1 MEAENPKGE
10 RLQKVLAAAGVASR
24 RAAEEL
30 IRAGRVIVNGKA
42 VTELG
47 SRVQPGDRIA
57 VDGFPLNRA
66 PHFRYILF
74 NKPVG
79 LISSAVDELGR
90 RTVLD
95 VVQVPERIYPVGR
108 LDRDSEGL
116 MLLTNDGELTN
127 RLLHPSHEIP
137 REYHVWVS
145 PSPTEAQLEQLRRGV
160 VIEGGLTH
168 PAQVARRPGGF
179 LSMIIHEGRK
189 RQIRQMAEAVGLRVN
204 RLQRVRMG
212 PLGLGSL
219 RPGEWRDLGPGE
231 VGALAEAVG
240 LSRGAPKQ
248 GGRCYR
254 R

>member
-1 MEAENPKGE
+1 METEKPKGE

-24 RAAEEL
+24 RAAEEM
-30 IRAGRVIVNGKA
+30 IRAGRVTVNGKPM
-42 VTELG
+42 TELG
-47 SRVQPGDRIA
+47 VRVLPRDRIA
-57 VDGFPLNRA
+57 VDGYPLGRT
-66 PHFRYILF
+66 PQFRYILF

-79 LISSAVDELGR
+79 VISSALDELGR
-90 RTVLD
+90 QTVLD
-95 VVQVPERIYPVGR
+95 VVQVPERVYPVGR

-137 REYHVWVS
+137 REYRVWVS

-160 VIEGGLTH
+160 VIEGGLTY
-168 PAQVARRPGGF
+168 PAQVARRPGEA
-179 LSMIIHEGRK
+179 LSMIIREGRK

-212 PLGLGSL
+212 SLGLGTL

-231 VGALAEAVG
+231 VRALAEAVG
-240 LSRGAPKQ
+240 LSRGMPK
-248 GGRCYR
+248 
-254 R
+254 

>member
-1 MEAENPKGE
+1 METEKPKGE
-10 RLQKVLAAAGVASR
+10 RLQKVLAAAGIASR
-24 RAAEEL
+24 RAAEDL
-30 IRAGRVIVNGKA
+30 IRAGRVTVNGQA

-47 SRVQPGDRIA
+47 SRVSPSDRIA
-57 VDGFPLNRA
+57 VDGSPLNRA
-66 PHFRYILF
+66 PRFRYILF
-74 NKPVG
+74 NKPIG

-145 PSPTEAQLEQLRRGV
+145 PPPTEDQLEQLRRGV

-168 PAQVARRPGGF
+168 PAEVTRRPGGF

-189 RQIRQMAEAVGLRVN
+189 RQVRQMAEAVGLRVN

-219 RPGEWRDLGPGE
+219 RPGEWRDLGPAE
-231 VGALAEAVG
+231 VRSLAAAAG
-240 LSRGAPKQ
+240 LSRGTPAQ
-248 GGRCYR
+248 GERCYR
-254 R
+254 K